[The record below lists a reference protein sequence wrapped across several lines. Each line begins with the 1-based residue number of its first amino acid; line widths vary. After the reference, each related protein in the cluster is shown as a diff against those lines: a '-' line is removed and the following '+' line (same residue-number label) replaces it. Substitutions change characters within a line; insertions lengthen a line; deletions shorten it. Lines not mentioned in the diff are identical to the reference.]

1 LLFEPG
7 GNQKKKFIKPAGAD
21 STSIP
26 GPWALSTRT
35 ATRKQERARQKIM
48 ESLDPR
54 QRKYHCLW
62 NEEKNVGNTITT
74 SQEEDSG
81 AADNNDDDVPA
92 AVSVSTQASFLSAR
106 SVEPVMQLLHPGSA
120 MPTRRRP
127 RQSFVSLWSNTLVVG
142 QEVALSCLVLA
153 RHQCLVGRTTANNQ
167 NDNPSSDDDQVRSN
181 AMISLVLILILY
193 FSQKMASQTKD
204 DSVNQKQY
212 EQQKR
217 MGRTVDAILLACI
230 LRLVASVLQSL
241 TASYSSD
248 TVAALAIGGMVV
260 HVFACDYPYANGQ
273 LRRLQANNDDTI
285 TTATTSSFVYYRPPP
300 FQGGTMSLNAALFST
315 TLLASRISS
324 NLVSYGF
331 ISTCVVAFAFY
342 PTARNRISSAT
353 TNSSNKT
360 RGKAHSKRLIQTYH
374 T

>member
-1 LLFEPG
+1 
-7 GNQKKKFIKPAGAD
+7 
-21 STSIP
+21 
-26 GPWALSTRT
+26 
-35 ATRKQERARQKIM
+35 M

-54 QRKYHCLW
+54 QRKYPCLW
-62 NEEKNVGNTITT
+62 NEEKDVGSTITT
-74 SQEEDSG
+74 GQEEEDGG
-81 AADNNDDDVPA
+81 AADKNDDDVPA
-92 AVSVSTQASFLSAR
+92 AVSVSTQESFLRAR
-106 SVEPVMQLLHPGSA
+106 SVEPVMQLLHPGSV

-153 RHQCLVGRTTANNQ
+153 RHQCLVGRTTTNNK
-167 NDNPSSDDDQVRSN
+167 NDPTRSSDNDQVRSN

-193 FSQKMASQTKD
+193 FSQKMASQTND
-204 DSVNQKQY
+204 ASVNQKQY
-212 EQQKR
+212 YERQKR

-260 HVFACDYPYANGQ
+260 HVFACDYSYANGQ
-273 LRRLQANNDDTI
+273 LRRLQANNDDPII
-285 TTATTSSFVYYRPPP
+285 TTTTSSFVYYRPPP

-353 TNSSNKT
+353 TTNNTKVQ
-360 RGKAHSKRLIQTYH
+360 GKAHSKRLTQTYH

>member
-21 STSIP
+21 STSIL

-35 ATRKQERARQKIM
+35 ATRKEERARQKIM

-193 FSQKMASQTKD
+193 FSQKMATQTND
-204 DSVNQKQY
+204 HSVNQKQY

-241 TASYSSD
+241 TAFYSSD
-248 TVAALAIGGMVV
+248 TVTALAIGGMVV
-260 HVFACDYPYANGQ
+260 HLFAFDYSYANGQ
-273 LRRLQANNDDTI
+273 L
-285 TTATTSSFVYYRPPP
+285 V
-300 FQGGTMSLNAALFST
+300 
-315 TLLASRISS
+315 
-324 NLVSYGF
+324 
-331 ISTCVVAFAFY
+331 
-342 PTARNRISSAT
+342 
-353 TNSSNKT
+353 
-360 RGKAHSKRLIQTYH
+360 
-374 T
+374 